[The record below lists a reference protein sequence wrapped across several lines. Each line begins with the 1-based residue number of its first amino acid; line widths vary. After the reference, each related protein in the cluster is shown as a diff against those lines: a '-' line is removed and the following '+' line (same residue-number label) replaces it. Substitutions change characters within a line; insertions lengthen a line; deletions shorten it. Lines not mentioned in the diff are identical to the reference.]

1 MIIIMASRARKNL
14 QNSEF
19 SGGRLFDKIEWGPPL
34 KTEKLLWVMK
44 KTEKARIEWGGSHS
58 ILATGARRNPELRGG
73 SHSIL
78 SKRQPL
84 RGGSQFPFYPVKKG
98 RLPIPIL
105 SCQKGGPCGAATILS
120 WQKDKTRNILKKSD
134 FLSHSILVK
143 KGGPLGAA
151 PILSW
156 LQAESRICGFCL
168 FARIEW
174 RLPLTLRFWTHSILH
189 TRYQEKWI
197 FPSYKAKLNLT
208 LFAFENLITD
218 A

>member
-1 MIIIMASRARKNL
+1 MLLPEWSGLEKTSRI
-14 QNSEF
+14 SEF
-19 SGGRLFDKIEWGPPL
+19 SGGRLFEKIEWGPPL

-78 SKRQPL
+78 SKRRPL
-84 RGGSQFPFYPVKKG
+84 RGGSQFPFYLVKKAALKG

-134 FLSHSILVK
+134 FLSHSILSK
-143 KGGPLGAA
+143 KAA
-151 PILSW
+151 L
-156 LQAESRICGFCL
+156 
-168 FARIEW
+168 
-174 RLPLTLRFWTHSILH
+174 
-189 TRYQEKWI
+189 
-197 FPSYKAKLNLT
+197 
-208 LFAFENLITD
+208 
-218 A
+218 